1 MIVRPKSNWWTMLF
15 VWRGSMMQQM
25 LPQLLIVAGLS
36 VVAVWTEGTVLKHKV
51 PLNSTPFTL
60 VGVALALFLGFRN
73 SSAYDRWWEGR
84 KLWGALVNTMR
95 TLTRQALT
103 MAGDTNGEE
112 QVSSRQFHNRQF
124 VDMLIAFTYA
134 MRDQLRGDIFARR
147 ELLSPALAAEVDQAR
162 YKPFIILRALSE
174 WVATRR
180 REGAMGEITLTAF
193 DRNLTALSDIIGGC
207 ERIAATPVPFGYS
220 VMIHRVVYFYCAL
233 LPFGLVDSIA
243 WMTPIVS
250 LVLAY
255 SFIALDSLAA
265 ELEMPFNRDEND
277 LALDAISLN
286 IELSLREM
294 CQEPLDQKPLQPVVY
309 VLH

>member
-1 MIVRPKSNWWTMLF
+1 MIVRSRKNWWSLLF
-15 VWRGSMMQQM
+15 VWRGSMMTQM
-25 LPQLLIVAGLS
+25 LPQLSIVAVLS
-36 VVAVWTEGTVLKHKV
+36 LVAVWTEGKLFHQKV
-51 PLNSTPFTL
+51 PLNATPFTL

-103 MAGDTNGEE
+103 MTGDAAEKREFLN
-112 QVSSRQFHNRQF
+112 
-124 VDMLIAFTYA
+124 MLVAFTYA
-134 MRDQLRGDIFARR
+134 MRDQLRGDTFARGA
-147 ELLSPALAAEVDQAR
+147 ELLPPALAAEVDRSR
-162 YKPFIILRALSE
+162 YKPFIILRAMGE
-174 WVATRR
+174 WVSARYK
-180 REGAMGEITLTAF
+180 EGAFGEITMSAI
-193 DRNLTALSDIIGGC
+193 DHNLVELSNILGGC
-207 ERIAATPVPFGYS
+207 ERIASTPVPFTYS

-233 LPFGLVDSIA
+233 LPFGLVDSIE
-243 WMTPIVS
+243 WMTPAVA
-250 LVLAY
+250 VLMAY

-286 IELSLREM
+286 IELSIREM
-294 CQEPLDQKPLQPVVY
+294 SGETLETKPLQPVAY